1 MKKILVLGAT
11 SGVAQAFCRAALRR
25 GYTPVLAARSLERV
39 QLVARDLEIRAG
51 QTGIACVEFD
61 AAAFDTHD
69 GFVRAALARGPFAGC
84 FVACGAMHEQS
95 LAEADWKLSREMID
109 ANFTGIVSVLNR
121 LAPLLAA
128 AEGGAFIS
136 CITSVAGDRGRS
148 SNFIYGATK
157 AGLNAYL
164 EGLRARWHA
173 RGLFVQTIKL
183 GPVDTPMNAGV
194 ARTPFMV
201 SADAAAEKILRALE
215 ARREVAYVPGRWA
228 VIMLVIRLLPRFV
241 FKRMKL

>member
-11 SGVAQAFCRAALRR
+11 SGVAQAFCHAALRR
-25 GYTPVLAARSLERV
+25 GYTPVLAARSLERA
-39 QLVARDLEIRAG
+39 QLIARDLEIRAG

-69 GFVRAALARGPFAGC
+69 GFVRAALAHGPFAGC

-95 LAEADWKLSREMID
+95 LAETDWKLSREMID

-128 AEGGAFIS
+128 DGGAFIS
-136 CITSVAGDRGRS
+136 CITSVAGDRGRP

-194 ARTPFMV
+194 TRAPFMV
-201 SADAAAEKILRALE
+201 SADVAAEKILRALE

-228 VIMLVIRLLPRFV
+228 AIMLGIRLLPRCV